1 MCPEA
6 RPAPN
11 PWPPRCGCWAVETGS
26 LSGGRVRTIP
36 LAQGRGGRRL
46 CLRCP
51 GQSAGDAPREREAA
65 RGGTRRGGTV
75 PPWASV
81 FSSEVGASQSQG
93 HLLKGWPVQKTAA
106 KSVQVGKSQS
116 LPGAWRG
123 RTGGGLDPTLT
134 ELLGSPLHTCTPTAP
149 LIQQTR
155 AARQGPGGRVHGV
168 PALAEARLGEVTCPD
183 GSPPETVPFWA
194 AQGWPA
200 PWGHTRPRIW
210 DPTPTPGV
218 SSV

>member
-6 RPAPN
+6 PPAPN

-81 FSSEVGASQSQG
+81 FSPEVGASQSQG

-123 RTGGGLDPTLT
+123 RTGGGPGPHADGAAGLP
-134 ELLGSPLHTCTPTAP
+134 PAHLHTHCSTDSAN
-149 LIQQTR
+149 TR
-155 AARQGPGGRVHGV
+155 GPSRAGGPGTRGPCPCRGEAGRGHV
-168 PALAEARLGEVTCPD
+168 PRWE
-183 GSPPETVPFWA
+183 
-194 AQGWPA
+194 
-200 PWGHTRPRIW
+200 
-210 DPTPTPGV
+210 PT
-218 SSV
+218 